1 MTRTTGWRLSMALLG
16 TGVRLRDFNSNPKDL
31 TPENIP
37 DKSSHIRPGG
47 LLFEGG
53 RMRVG

>member
-1 MTRTTGWRLSMALLG
+1 MTRTTGCRLSMGPLG
-16 TGVRLRDFNSNPKDL
+16 TGVRLREFNSNPKDL

-47 LLFEGG
+47 LLSEGD
-53 RMRVG
+53 RLRVG